1 MEVILIE
8 NVDALGRAGQIVH
21 VKDGYARN
29 YLIPK
34 KMALMATKGNVRRM
48 DEFKK
53 RIEESQLREKAV
65 AEEAAA
71 RIQAVTLSIARK
83 AGEKER
89 LFGSVTSLDIHT
101 ALAEKGI
108 EVDRR
113 KIQLDEP
120 IKSLGEFQVPIKL
133 HPDVSTQV
141 SVNVVQA

>member
-1 MEVILIE
+1 MEIILIE
-8 NVDALGRAGQIVH
+8 NVDALGRAGEIVN

-34 KMALMATKGNVRRM
+34 KMALMATKGNIRRM

-53 RIEESQLREKAV
+53 RIEESQLKEKAT

-71 RIQAVTLSIARK
+71 RIEAVALSIARK
-83 AGEKER
+83 AGENER
-89 LFGSVTSLDIHT
+89 LFGSVTSMDIHA
-101 ALAEKGI
+101 ALVEKGI

-120 IKSLGEFQVPIKL
+120 IKSLGEFQIPIKL

-141 SVNVVQA
+141 SVSVVQA